1 MNDRIII
8 HGIQIQKTSPRRET
22 KERSQSFEKGEFY
35 LSFSQQMII
44 NDETLKSQTGGS
56 SILINLTTSM
66 HLTGSVKA
74 SKLESSLYSPIL

>member
-44 NDETLKSQTGGS
+44 NDETLKNQTGGS
-56 SILINLTTSM
+56 PSYKFDYLNALDRIS
-66 HLTGSVKA
+66 
-74 SKLESSLYSPIL
+74 